1 MANDTRS
8 NPDPDGRRKKPYQT
22 PTLREHG
29 NVRDVTQ
36 GTHQGLTK
44 SDNPLSPKT
53 KTGFGD

>member
-8 NPDPDGRRKKPYQT
+8 VPEPDAARKKPYQT
-22 PTLREHG
+22 PTLRQHG

-36 GTHQGLTK
+36 GTHAGSTK
-44 SDNPLSPKT
+44 TDNPLSPKN